1 MKFAVGENSFSMG
14 IMSCLRKVFQ
24 EELHAHGLTQTEFAQ
39 RTRVTQ
45 SAITKFIQG
54 SIPQDTL
61 FRAIFQSWPEA
72 ETRRRLLR
80 AHIAD
85 EVARLGFAPEDYDP
99 AAAQLDAALEND
111 LAVIERAMRTEP
123 TLRKFIR
130 RTAVIFEKQN
140 KKRR

>member
-1 MKFAVGENSFSMG
+1 
-14 IMSCLRKVFQ
+14 MSCLRKVFQ
-24 EELHAHGLTQTEFAQ
+24 EELHAHELTQAAFAEK
-39 RTRVTQ
+39 VGVAQ

-85 EVARLGFAPEDYDP
+85 EVERLGFAPEDYDP

-111 LAVIERAMRTEP
+111 LVVIERAMRSEP
-123 TLRKFIR
+123 TLREFIR
-130 RTAVIFEKQN
+130 RTAAIFEKQN

>member
-1 MKFAVGENSFSMG
+1 
-14 IMSCLRKVFQ
+14 MSCLRKVFQ
-24 EELHAHGLTQTEFAQ
+24 EELHAHGLTQAAFAENAQ
-39 RTRVTQ
+39 VAQ

-85 EVARLGFAPEDYDP
+85 EVKRLGFAPEDYDP

-111 LAVIERAMRTEP
+111 LGVIERAMRAEP
-123 TLRKFIR
+123 TLREFIR
-130 RTAVIFEKQN
+130 RTAAIFEKRN
-140 KKRR
+140 KKRG